1 MYSKKI
7 SGPKTEPC
15 GTGTSGGTPDMP
27 GTSGE
32 HSPSSTTALVRP
44 LGKSLPSLALYL

>member
-15 GTGTSGGTPDMP
+15 GTPGVT

-32 HSPSSTTALVRP
+32 HSPSSTTALDP
-44 LGKSLPSLALYL
+44 LGKS